1 MRNNKNKGFTLV
13 ELLVVIAILAILA
26 TVSVVGYTSYIKNAE
41 ISNDQNLAGQLNQF
55 SAAINADHT
64 SDFHNTAITPEN
76 VWAVTNEIRELGGLD
91 EIVPSALKYGHLYF
105 RFDKDEDGNY
115 VGGEYV
121 FVEDKDI
128 KNSGLHFVLRAFGL
142 VPNER
147 PGFFEGNDGNL
158 YFLIDTAGSN
168 LAEAVRGFYTFD
180 FLAEEDDTWA
190 KFQEI
195 VADAAAEG
203 HTNISTA
210 LENTVFAT
218 AEGSKWIPGKES
230 YDLVFHVDENVTLSE
245 GTPTINIEVNNG
257 VATPIVVPKNVIQL
271 EVGSLVLNADVST
284 LTNAPVVFEAP
295 AKELGDVIN
304 ADFPYTFVDG
314 NGATCKVEDAHI
326 ETSSGESI
334 KVKISNYLKD
344 FDIKVIGAE
353 NKVYNS
359 VVEDVFTYAEDGTT
373 KTGITTNNLNSAYI
387 VWDGVTFS
395 LALDT
400 ADYEFYFSDSTKP
413 LSSKKINW
421 ELVSLN
427 APEGVTLTDA
437 DKACVV
443 FDEETATFTLSKDAA
458 TGLYPNITSI
468 TVKGTVAHVADDVT
482 ATSHTFTI
490 NLPRVT
496 EAAFKFGGNSVTNNA
511 VDVLWG
517 IKADNTYMNSY
528 DLELVST
535 ADNDGLS
542 ALTYDTVMT
551 VTHTWAADKTV
562 VDNFN
567 YTFNDV
573 FTEITDEDHTATDS
587 DKAKTITMT
596 VNVGGYQK
604 FTFTINVNHSQFLFE
619 KAATGFNFVG
629 IEGAK
634 ITLADLFKQ
643 VNADATYEDVKL
655 NVYYVPQSGQS
666 HSINNLDTNYRLETS
681 AEAAALDGV
690 YGTAQSIGTDGTI
703 DFALI
708 NNELPAEIILVVTVD
723 GVRAS
728 ENLKLSVINATN
740 VREYA
745 DTGYTR
751 TESVTTTYSNNS
763 ETAAKNSRKTVTTI
777 YTLSNAGDD
786 QLLSYMTMKKVETY
800 VAATDDNGATYYY
813 KDTPNSTTI
822 TNELKSNIVL
832 FGDIAMSGDV
842 NFLTIPAG
850 KTFYGNTFDFD
861 IKAGRRT
868 EEGIIYL
875 KGTIRDVRVLG
886 SVYGSFAGT
895 VFDDCGSSAICAN
908 GTNSY
913 IYNCYIA
920 NTRSPLR
927 TSGTT
932 IVEDSTFFGG
942 RYSNIDITGGTLTI
956 RGKVTTVQQKYSADN
971 QSNVI
976 GIGISAWFND
986 GKKTV
991 VVEDTATFKQYNF
1004 MSEDIASSLP
1014 ALSYSGMPLVYMDQL
1029 FEALFTNTYS
1039 AYHFYTYETN
1049 EDGTYKLDNN
1059 NNNNKIVKD
1068 TYVHAGIAALDKYML
1083 DYEVT
1088 QTKVESG
1095 ICSGKY
1101 KMKVKVTT
1109 AVADDE
1115 QFIIHCPANTYD
1127 FALTEDQSDYTAKNV
1142 SQVTV
1147 TGAQLKAGVYFVT
1160 RSKSLNLTS
1169 NAMTYGFLI
1178 TNENYETLVV
1188 SGLENY
1194 ETAEYDYDMGT
1205 AFTAASSFLDQ
1216 FHGRGIHYNHMLVP
1230 VHTADRDNDEHNTM
1244 LEEYLEIVANNY
1256 YTPEEYFFNSQ
1267 GTLSNYS
1274 N

>member
-26 TVSVVGYTSYIKNAE
+26 TVSVVGYTSFIESATV
-41 ISNDQNLAGQLNQF
+41 SNDENIAAQLNNF
-55 SAAINADHT
+55 LVAMKAD
-64 SDFHNTAITPEN
+64 SNGKYYDDFTANDGKVTEDN
-76 VWAVTNEIRELGGLD
+76 VWEITQYILKDGGL
-91 EIVPSALKYGHLYF
+91 ESLEPQALKYGYNYYYNLNTQKF
-105 RFDKDEDGNY
+105 EVIKEKD
-115 VGGEYV
+115 VTAP
-121 FVEDKDI
+121 
-128 KNSGLHFVLRAFGL
+128 GLVAFIRAFANGETL
-142 VPNER
+142 K
-147 PGFFEGNDGNL
+147 PGFFKTKTGDVV
-158 YFLIDTAGSN
+158 FLVDTKGSN

-180 FLAEEDDTWA
+180 FLAEEENAWA

-257 VATPIVVPKNVIQL
+257 VATPIVVPENVIQI
-271 EVGSLVLNADVST
+271 EVGSLVLNADTST

-295 AKELGDVIN
+295 AKELDDVIN

-314 NGATCKVEDAHI
+314 NGTTCKVEDAHI

-666 HSINNLDTNYRLETS
+666 HSIYNLDTNYKLETS
-681 AEAAALDGV
+681 ADAAALDGV
-690 YGTAQSIGTDGTI
+690 YGTAQSIGTDGEI
-703 DFALI
+703 DFNLI
-708 NNELPAEIILVVTVD
+708 NNATDGEVIFVVTVG

-728 ENLKLSVINATN
+728 ENLKVKVTNATN

-751 TESVTTTYSNNS
+751 TESVTTTYSNNT
-763 ETAAKNSRKTVTTI
+763 EAAAKNSRKTVTTI

-800 VAATDDNGATYYY
+800 YAVTDDNGATYYY

-842 NFLTIPAG
+842 NFLTIPDG

-886 SVYGSFAGT
+886 TVYGSFAGT
-895 VFDDCGSSAICAN
+895 VSDDCGSSAICAN

-971 QSNVI
+971 QSNVV
-976 GIGISAWFND
+976 GIGISAWFN
-986 GKKTV
+986 
-991 VVEDTATFKQYNF
+991 
-1004 MSEDIASSLP
+1004 
-1014 ALSYSGMPLVYMDQL
+1014 
-1029 FEALFTNTYS
+1029 
-1039 AYHFYTYETN
+1039 
-1049 EDGTYKLDNN
+1049 
-1059 NNNNKIVKD
+1059 
-1068 TYVHAGIAALDKYML
+1068 
-1083 DYEVT
+1083 
-1088 QTKVESG
+1088 
-1095 ICSGKY
+1095 
-1101 KMKVKVTT
+1101 
-1109 AVADDE
+1109 
-1115 QFIIHCPANTYD
+1115 
-1127 FALTEDQSDYTAKNV
+1127 
-1142 SQVTV
+1142 
-1147 TGAQLKAGVYFVT
+1147 
-1160 RSKSLNLTS
+1160 
-1169 NAMTYGFLI
+1169 
-1178 TNENYETLVV
+1178 
-1188 SGLENY
+1188 
-1194 ETAEYDYDMGT
+1194 
-1205 AFTAASSFLDQ
+1205 
-1216 FHGRGIHYNHMLVP
+1216 
-1230 VHTADRDNDEHNTM
+1230 
-1244 LEEYLEIVANNY
+1244 
-1256 YTPEEYFFNSQ
+1256 
-1267 GTLSNYS
+1267 
-1274 N
+1274 